1 MLELLRHIEYLLPE
15 HDCVLVP
22 GLGGFVLQYVPARF
36 SEGRKSIQPPGKQI
50 TFNSSLSYNDG
61 LLAQSLM
68 RTLDID
74 YGKAVAMIEHW
85 VDEIKRSFSEPGD
98 SYAFGELG
106 TFVLSD
112 ERSLIFEPPASCL
125 FGISAFGL
133 KKLNICPLG
142 QLHKDENVAEP
153 KLRSKKRDVVYIPV
167 NKSFVRQ
174 LIAAAA
180 IIILLLMISTPMSEM
195 KTTSDYASL
204 VSSELFENGKDGEI
218 EINDIV
224 SLQQGNDSVIAA
236 ENNFSTV
243 QKSEQDNSQVANIS
257 DSDVVRPYI
266 VVVAT
271 LSGKQAA
278 LRQLEQF
285 KQQGVTADLK
295 IYETSKKV
303 RIYID
308 SFSEKE
314 EAQKFLMTLRNGD
327 SPFSDAWVMSV
338 RR

>member
-1 MLELLRHIEYLLPE
+1 M
-15 HDCVLVP
+15 
-22 GLGGFVLQYVPARF
+22 
-36 SEGRKSIQPPGKQI
+36 
-50 TFNSSLSYNDG
+50 
-61 LLAQSLM
+61 
-68 RTLDID
+68 
-74 YGKAVAMIEHW
+74 
-85 VDEIKRSFSEPGD
+85 
-98 SYAFGELG
+98 
-106 TFVLSD
+106 
-112 ERSLIFEPPASCL
+112 

-204 VSSELFENGKDGEI
+204 VSSELFKNGKDGEI

>member
-1 MLELLRHIEYLLPE
+1 MLELVRHIEYLLTE

-36 SEGRKSIQPPGKQI
+36 SEDRKSIQPPGKQI

-74 YGKAVAMIEHW
+74 YGKAVAMIERW

-174 LIAAAA
+174 LIAVAA

-224 SLQQGNDSVIAA
+224 SLQQGNDSVIAG

>member
-1 MLELLRHIEYLLPE
+1 MLELVRHIEYLLTE

-36 SEGRKSIQPPGKQI
+36 SEDRKSIQPPGKQI

-98 SYAFGELG
+98 SYAFG
-106 TFVLSD
+106 
-112 ERSLIFEPPASCL
+112 EPPASCL

>member
-1 MLELLRHIEYLLPE
+1 MLELVRHIEYLLTE
-15 HDCVLVP
+15 HDCVIVP

-36 SEGRKSIQPPGKQI
+36 SEDHKSMQPPGKQI

-68 RTLDID
+68 QSLDID
-74 YGKAVAMIEHW
+74 YGKAVTMIEHW
-85 VDEIKRSFSEPGD
+85 VDEIKRNFSEPGD
-98 SYAFGELG
+98 SYVFGELG

-133 KKLNICPLG
+133 KKVNICPLG
-142 QLHKDENVAEP
+142 QLHKDENIAEP

>member
-1 MLELLRHIEYLLPE
+1 MLELVRHIEYLLTE

-36 SEGRKSIQPPGKQI
+36 SEDRKSIQPPGKQI

-153 KLRSKKRDVVYIPV
+153 
-167 NKSFVRQ
+167 N
-174 LIAAAA
+174 
-180 IIILLLMISTPMSEM
+180 LL
-195 KTTSDYASL
+195 
-204 VSSELFENGKDGEI
+204 F
-218 EINDIV
+218 
-224 SLQQGNDSVIAA
+224 
-236 ENNFSTV
+236 
-243 QKSEQDNSQVANIS
+243 DN
-257 DSDVVRPYI
+257 
-266 VVVAT
+266 
-271 LSGKQAA
+271 
-278 LRQLEQF
+278 
-285 KQQGVTADLK
+285 
-295 IYETSKKV
+295 
-303 RIYID
+303 
-308 SFSEKE
+308 
-314 EAQKFLMTLRNGD
+314 
-327 SPFSDAWVMSV
+327 
-338 RR
+338 

>member
-1 MLELLRHIEYLLPE
+1 
-15 HDCVLVP
+15 
-22 GLGGFVLQYVPARF
+22 
-36 SEGRKSIQPPGKQI
+36 
-50 TFNSSLSYNDG
+50 
-61 LLAQSLM
+61 
-68 RTLDID
+68 
-74 YGKAVAMIEHW
+74 
-85 VDEIKRSFSEPGD
+85 
-98 SYAFGELG
+98 
-106 TFVLSD
+106 
-112 ERSLIFEPPASCL
+112 
-125 FGISAFGL
+125 
-133 KKLNICPLG
+133 
-142 QLHKDENVAEP
+142 
-153 KLRSKKRDVVYIPV
+153 
-167 NKSFVRQ
+167 
-174 LIAAAA
+174 
-180 IIILLLMISTPMSEM
+180 MISTPMSEM

-224 SLQQGNDSVIAA
+224 SLQQGNDSV
-236 ENNFSTV
+236 NFSTV

>member
-1 MLELLRHIEYLLPE
+1 MLELVRHIEYLLTE
-15 HDCVLVP
+15 HDCVLVS

-36 SEGRKSIQPPGKQI
+36 SEDRKSIQPPGKQI

>member
-1 MLELLRHIEYLLPE
+1 MLELVRHIEYLLTE

-36 SEGRKSIQPPGKQI
+36 SEDRKSIQPPGKQI

-133 KKLNICPLG
+133 KKLNICPLS
-142 QLHKDENVAEP
+142 QLHKDENVVEP

-195 KTTSDYASL
+195 KMTSDYASL

-224 SLQQGNDSVIAA
+224 
-236 ENNFSTV
+236 
-243 QKSEQDNSQVANIS
+243 
-257 DSDVVRPYI
+257 
-266 VVVAT
+266 
-271 LSGKQAA
+271 
-278 LRQLEQF
+278 
-285 KQQGVTADLK
+285 
-295 IYETSKKV
+295 
-303 RIYID
+303 
-308 SFSEKE
+308 
-314 EAQKFLMTLRNGD
+314 
-327 SPFSDAWVMSV
+327 
-338 RR
+338 

>member
-1 MLELLRHIEYLLPE
+1 M
-15 HDCVLVP
+15 
-22 GLGGFVLQYVPARF
+22 GGFVLQYVPARF
-36 SEGRKSIQPPGKQI
+36 SEDRKSIQPPGKQI

-74 YGKAVAMIEHW
+74 YGKAVAMIERW

-174 LIAAAA
+174 LIAVAA

>member
-1 MLELLRHIEYLLPE
+1 MLELVRHIEYLLTE

-36 SEGRKSIQPPGKQI
+36 SEDRKSIQPPGKQI

-74 YGKAVAMIEHW
+74 YGKAVAMIERW

-133 KKLNICPLG
+133 KKLNICPLR

-174 LIAAAA
+174 LIAVAA

>member
-1 MLELLRHIEYLLPE
+1 MIVFLFQNQ
-15 HDCVLVP
+15 
-22 GLGGFVLQYVPARF
+22 GGFVLQYVPARF
-36 SEGRKSIQPPGKQI
+36 SEDRKSIQPPGKQI

-85 VDEIKRSFSEPGD
+85 VDEIKQDSEPGD

-204 VSSELFENGKDGEI
+204 SSELFENGKDGEI
-218 EINDIV
+218 EINDTV

-243 QKSEQDNSQVANIS
+243 QKSEQESI
-257 DSDVVRPYI
+257 
-266 VVVAT
+266 
-271 LSGKQAA
+271 
-278 LRQLEQF
+278 
-285 KQQGVTADLK
+285 LK
-295 IYETSKKV
+295 LLIYLT
-303 RIYID
+303 
-308 SFSEKE
+308 
-314 EAQKFLMTLRNGD
+314 
-327 SPFSDAWVMSV
+327 VMLCVLILWSLQHY
-338 RR
+338 RENKLPCGN

>member
-1 MLELLRHIEYLLPE
+1 MLELVRHIEYLLTE

-36 SEGRKSIQPPGKQI
+36 SEDRKSIQPPGKQI

-74 YGKAVAMIEHW
+74 YGKAVAMIKHW

>member
-1 MLELLRHIEYLLPE
+1 MLELIRHIEYLLTE

-36 SEGRKSIQPPGKQI
+36 SDDRKSIQPPGKQI

-74 YGKAVAMIEHW
+74 YGKAVAMIDHW
-85 VDEIKRSFSEPGD
+85 VDEIKQNFSKPGD
-98 SYAFGELG
+98 SYVLGELG
-106 TFVLSD
+106 TLVLSD
-112 ERSLIFEPPASCL
+112 ERSLVFEPQMPCL

-133 KKLNICPLG
+133 KKVDICPLG
-142 QLHKDENVAEP
+142 QLHKDKSIIEP
-153 KLRSKKRDVVYIPV
+153 NLGNKKYDVVYIPV

-180 IIILLLMISTPMSEM
+180 IIILLLMVSTPMSEIN
-195 KTTSDYASL
+195 TTSDYASL
-204 VSSELFENGKDGEI
+204 VSSELFENKKDERVK
-218 EINDIV
+218 INDIV
-224 SLQQGNDSVIAA
+224 SLQQENDSVLTL
-236 ENNFSTV
+236 EKDFSTV
-243 QKSEQDNSQVANIS
+243 QKSEQDNSQVNNIS
-257 DSDVVRPYI
+257 ESDVVRPYI

-285 KQQGVTADLK
+285 RQQGVTADLK

-308 SFSEKE
+308 SFFEKE
-314 EAQKFLMTLRNGD
+314 DAQKLLMTLRNGD
-327 SPFSDAWVMSV
+327 SPFSDAWIMSIK
-338 RR
+338 R

>member
-1 MLELLRHIEYLLPE
+1 MLELVRHIEYLLTE

-36 SEGRKSIQPPGKQI
+36 SEDRKSIQPPGKQI

-195 KTTSDYASL
+195 KTTSDYAM
-204 VSSELFENGKDGEI
+204 K
-218 EINDIV
+218 
-224 SLQQGNDSVIAA
+224 
-236 ENNFSTV
+236 
-243 QKSEQDNSQVANIS
+243 
-257 DSDVVRPYI
+257 
-266 VVVAT
+266 
-271 LSGKQAA
+271 
-278 LRQLEQF
+278 
-285 KQQGVTADLK
+285 
-295 IYETSKKV
+295 
-303 RIYID
+303 
-308 SFSEKE
+308 
-314 EAQKFLMTLRNGD
+314 
-327 SPFSDAWVMSV
+327 
-338 RR
+338 

>member
-1 MLELLRHIEYLLPE
+1 MLELVRHIEYLLTE

-36 SEGRKSIQPPGKQI
+36 SEDRKSIQPPGKQI

-74 YGKAVAMIEHW
+74 YGKAVAMIERW

-174 LIAAAA
+174 LIAVAA

>member
-1 MLELLRHIEYLLPE
+1 MLELVRHIEYLLTE

-36 SEGRKSIQPPGKQI
+36 SEDRKSIQPPGKQI

-74 YGKAVAMIEHW
+74 YGKAVVMIGHW